1 MNAFLF
7 AVENQQLNV
16 ASFLLDARAD
26 LIHSKR
32 HVSCLSVCL
41 SVCLDIAFSIIEV
54 LSLPHFLIS
63 LLYKINLSETIE
75 LVFRTAALRYN

>member
-32 HVSCLSVCL
+32 HVSCLSV
-41 SVCLDIAFSIIEV
+41 AFSIIKV

-63 LLYKINLSETIE
+63 LLYKINLSETVE